1 MPPNAEL
8 LWGNLVRRAA
18 QAVVTATDT
27 IQRDRNIIE
36 LLLLPMRYLPANVKT
51 TRIVTHL
58 KNGTPFNTDHR
69 KQSQEVR
76 ERVTDRKMHRLKE
89 QIHRLGR
96 DGKIKTANKL
106 IRNQATQDDIPHE
119 KKVEMLKK
127 KFVEKDAEDEAEE
140 VFDIRQVPIFT
151 GYEVHSAL
159 RKINRQCATGVD
171 GWTKDHLMAALRQSP
186 GLDDILGS
194 IFTTIASQNLS
205 PLLAEVLRC
214 GRLVGIP
221 KPDNAGVRPITI
233 ASLFMKIFGTMSM
246 ARDEVKPSQHQ
257 YAIGHKDG
265 CLKVIHQIRDELNK
279 LHQNDPTAEYVAIK
293 IDISNAFNE
302 LARNTVRKELKEHCE
317 TMKQFFRVA
326 YGGSS
331 PLIVYGPDGF
341 ATIEMEEGIRQGDAT
356 STYLFCIGVDRALRE
371 LLEKGY
377 RCWMFCDDLTLIV
390 RKCEVD
396 DTLAAV
402 KDAFRKV
409 GLRVNEAKLDVYG
422 LNDVRTKP
430 FVLLGADLACTEEFT
445 EKQLMK
451 QHQYFQLLDRIPMHP
466 QLKAV
471 LLRVCGAPRLRYIT
485 SAMPPERTKTLTEA
499 FDKGTVEALAAV
511 LQLSVDE
518 LEKSGLLHDT
528 MGAGIP
534 KYTELREKLYTA
546 ARNYALDGVH
556 TPVELVTKGDESSQ
570 PLARHNMDAQWLW
583 YDGSMSPAEFC
594 TAFCIRL
601 GIVQRHLRVH
611 PARCDCG
618 ATVTNDL
625 EQIQHTFSCDQFT
638 STTHTRRHNML
649 RDEICR
655 VCMSFGI
662 SAVKEPTCYAYE
674 EGRKRPDILFAT
686 FRTIATDVTIVKP
699 HEKPGEAAKEA
710 DEKKRKEHRA
720 AVERHQHVFIPGAC
734 EAYGLIGPSMVTLV
748 QELANDLPIST
759 QFIFKRTMMNAIA
772 SILARSRASGI
783 YGTRYRR
790 DNIMPH

>member
-1 MPPNAEL
+1 
-8 LWGNLVRRAA
+8 
-18 QAVVTATDT
+18 
-27 IQRDRNIIE
+27 
-36 LLLLPMRYLPANVKT
+36 
-51 TRIVTHL
+51 
-58 KNGTPFNTDHR
+58 
-69 KQSQEVR
+69 
-76 ERVTDRKMHRLKE
+76 
-89 QIHRLGR
+89 
-96 DGKIKTANKL
+96 
-106 IRNQATQDDIPHE
+106 
-119 KKVEMLKK
+119 
-127 KFVEKDAEDEAEE
+127 
-140 VFDIRQVPIFT
+140 
-151 GYEVHSAL
+151 
-159 RKINRQCATGVD
+159 
-171 GWTKDHLMAALRQSP
+171 
-186 GLDDILGS
+186 
-194 IFTTIASQNLS
+194 
-205 PLLAEVLRC
+205 
-214 GRLVGIP
+214 
-221 KPDNAGVRPITI
+221 
-233 ASLFMKIFGTMSM
+233 
-246 ARDEVKPSQHQ
+246 
-257 YAIGHKDG
+257 
-265 CLKVIHQIRDELNK
+265 
-279 LHQNDPTAEYVAIK
+279 
-293 IDISNAFNE
+293 
-302 LARNTVRKELKEHCE
+302 
-317 TMKQFFRVA
+317 
-326 YGGSS
+326 
-331 PLIVYGPDGF
+331 
-341 ATIEMEEGIRQGDAT
+341 
-356 STYLFCIGVDRALRE
+356 
-371 LLEKGY
+371 
-377 RCWMFCDDLTLIV
+377 
-390 RKCEVD
+390 
-396 DTLAAV
+396 
-402 KDAFRKV
+402 
-409 GLRVNEAKLDVYG
+409 
-422 LNDVRTKP
+422 
-430 FVLLGADLACTEEFT
+430 
-445 EKQLMK
+445 
-451 QHQYFQLLDRIPMHP
+451 MHP

-748 QELANDLPIST
+748 KELANDLPIST